1 MKLPNI
7 EFERIRHDVSKIE
20 LSRILGVSRKTMSNW
35 QSGKTEM
42 PVSKLII
49 LADIWECSAD
59 YLLGIEDKLA

>member
-7 EFERIRHDVSKIE
+7 EFERIRHDVSRIE
-20 LSRILGVSRKTMSNW
+20 LSKILGVSRKTMSNW

-49 LADIWECSAD
+49 LADIWKCSTD
-59 YLLGIEDKLA
+59 YLLGIENKSA